1 MERGDRVD
9 LVFFSNDRYKVLQ
22 CMAERQIQMKDKDV
36 VPLSQQD
43 IADIVQLSK
52 KKVNTIIAELK
63 ESGYV
68 IQQSPSRGKYSLT
81 EKAKQALCKMQ
92 DKGAAYDE

>member
-1 MERGDRVD
+1 
-9 LVFFSNDRYKVLQ
+9 
-22 CMAERQIQMKDKDV
+22 MAERQIQVKDKEI

-68 IQQSPSRGKYSLT
+68 IQQSPSRGKYLLT
-81 EKAKQALCKMQ
+81 EKATQALCKMQ
-92 DKGAAYDE
+92 DKGAVYGE